1 MKKLL
6 YLKENT
12 FEKTSVPKRKP
23 VQNKV
28 KTIFEEKNLLYQ
40 KENALE
46 KTLINC
52 QNEVKLILKKT
63 SVPKRKCFWKIL
75 LYLKENTFE
84 KTSVPKRKQVQ
95 NKVKQTFEEEK
106 TSVPK
111 KNALEKNTYLLSKWS
126 NMTFEKYFCT

>member
-46 KTLINC
+46 KHLLT
-52 QNEVKLILKKT
+52 VKMK
-63 SVPKRKCFWKIL
+63 
-75 LYLKENTFE
+75 
-84 KTSVPKRKQVQ
+84 
-95 NKVKQTFEEEK
+95 
-106 TSVPK
+106 
-111 KNALEKNTYLLSKWS
+111 
-126 NMTFEKYFCT
+126 

>member
-1 MKKLL
+1 MLLKKHL
-6 YLKENT
+6 
-12 FEKTSVPKRKP
+12 
-23 VQNKV
+23 
-28 KTIFEEKNLLYQ
+28 
-40 KENALE
+40 
-46 KTLINC
+46 
-52 QNEVKLILKKT
+52 VKLILKKT